1 VEKRAGSMMQPHLAE
16 KITKQTRKD
25 FPDGIPSFGTDALR
39 FTFAAMASTGRDIN
53 FDLNRIE
60 GYRNFCNKLWN
71 AARYVLMNTEDKD
84 CGQKSGDTELS
95 SADRWILS
103 LLQQTEQ
110 QVIDNVQGYRLDLAA
125 QAIYAFIWDEYCD
138 WYLELSKAVLTNED
152 ASEAALR
159 GTRQTLVR
167 VLETVLRLAHPIIP
181 FITEEIWQRVAPLAG
196 VEGETIMRQP
206 YPKPD
211 ETLIDKV
218 AMAEIDWV
226 KQFVLGV
233 RKIRSGMNIDP
244 RKPLPVLL
252 QNGSDADQQR
262 LDANRDFV
270 SSLGRVESIEWLG
283 KQEGP
288 ESATALVGEMKVLI
302 PMAGLIDKDAEQARL
317 NKELERKRNELERTE
332 KKLGNA
338 SFVDKAP
345 AAVVEKEKAKL
356 EDARTTIRQLE
367 EQLEKIAKL

>member
-1 VEKRAGSMMQPHLAE
+1 
-16 KITKQTRKD
+16 
-25 FPDGIPSFGTDALR
+25 
-39 FTFAAMASTGRDIN
+39 MASTGRDIN

-71 AARYVLMNTEDKD
+71 AARYVLMNTEGKD
-84 CGQKSGDTELS
+84 CGRDGGEIELS
-95 SADRWILS
+95 NADRWILS

-110 QVIDNVQGYRLDLAA
+110 QVIDNVQNYRLDLAA
-125 QAIYAFIWDEYCD
+125 QAIYAFIWDQYCD
-138 WYLELSKAVLTNED
+138 WYLELSKAVLTD
-152 ASEAALR
+152 DSASEALLR
-159 GTRQTLVR
+159 GTRRTLVQ
-167 VLETVLRLAHPIIP
+167 VLETILRLAHPIIP

-196 VEGETIMRQP
+196 VNGETIMLQP
-206 YPKPD
+206 YPEPD
-211 ETLIDKV
+211 ESLIDT
-218 AMAEIDWV
+218 AASAEIDWV

-244 RKPLPVLL
+244 RKALPVLL
-252 QNGSDADQQR
+252 QNGSETDRQR
-262 LDANRDFV
+262 LEANRNFII
-270 SSLGRVESIEWLG
+270 SLGRIESIEWLG
-283 KQEGP
+283 NKEGP

-332 KKLGNA
+332 KKLANT

-345 AAVVEKEKAKL
+345 AAVVEKEKTKL
-356 EDARTTIRQLE
+356 EDIRTTIRQLE

>member
-1 VEKRAGSMMQPHLAE
+1 
-16 KITKQTRKD
+16 
-25 FPDGIPSFGTDALR
+25 
-39 FTFAAMASTGRDIN
+39 
-53 FDLNRIE
+53 
-60 GYRNFCNKLWN
+60 
-71 AARYVLMNTEDKD
+71 MNTEDKD
-84 CGQKSGDTELS
+84 CGQNRGDTELS

-110 QVIDNVQGYRLDLAA
+110 QVIDNIQGYRLDLAA
-125 QAIYAFIWDEYCD
+125 QAIYSFIWDEYCD
-138 WYLELSKAVLTNED
+138 WYLELSKAVLTSEN

-167 VLETVLRLAHPIIP
+167 VLETILRLAHPIIP

-206 YPKPD
+206 YPQPD
-211 ETLIDKV
+211 ETLIDKD
-218 AMAEIDWV
+218 AMAEIDWIR
-226 KQFVLGV
+226 QFVLGV

-252 QNGSDADQQR
+252 QNGSATDRQR

-270 SSLGRVESIEWLG
+270 VSLGRVESIEWLG
-283 KQEGP
+283 DREGP

-356 EDARTTIRQLE
+356 EDIRTTIRQLE
-367 EQLEKIAKL
+367 EQLQKIAKL